1 MLTLVCFCGTNLLS
15 LSLIIWILLNFLG
28 IFVSNHMEEKKR
40 NDVLLV
46 NSFQEGNEKAFNDL
60 VSRYRKRIF
69 DMILKMVRNREDA
82 KDLTQET
89 FVKVYLG
96 LKNFKRESSF
106 FTWVTRIAINLCIN
120 FRKRE
125 RFRSFVSFFDLKR
138 PLLAEEPSSRD
149 GTKDELSQAIDA
161 AVLSLPP
168 KQRTVFVLRYYQ
180 RLPFEKIAEILGK
193 SEGGSKANY
202 FQAIKKLKRSLAR
215 YRTI

>member
-1 MLTLVCFCGTNLLS
+1 MS

-40 NDVLLV
+40 NDDLLV
-46 NSFQEGNEKAFNDL
+46 NSFQEGNERAFNDL

-89 FVKVYLG
+89 FVKAYLG
-96 LKNFKRESSF
+96 LKNFKKESSF
-106 FTWVTRIAINLCIN
+106 FTWITRIAINLCIN

-125 RFRSFVSFFDLKR
+125 RFRSFVSFFDLKK
-138 PLLAEEPSSRD
+138 PLLAEEPSPRD
-149 GTKDELSQAIDA
+149 GRKDELSQAIDA

-193 SEGGSKANY
+193 SEGGTKANY
-202 FQAIKKLKRSLAR
+202 FQAINKLKQSLAR

>member
-1 MLTLVCFCGTNLLS
+1 MK
-15 LSLIIWILLNFLG
+15 
-28 IFVSNHMEEKKR
+28 EKKR

-125 RFRSFVSFFDLKR
+125 RFRSFVSFFDLKK

-149 GTKDELSQAIDA
+149 GSKDELSQAIDA

-180 RLPFEKIAEILGK
+180 RLPFQKIAEILGK